1 MGLFDYFVGGY
12 VIRSTKLNCSDC
24 RDSLIDTDSNDMNDD
39 TTLVSVKNR
48 GGLVVISPNTKKL
61 FVVSE
66 QLLRNYITCNGVDT
80 NVLIKTR
87 NGVLNHILLGNLH
100 GFMKC
105 AVHSTSTI
113 RSLIHR
119 YIMIRVHYETQKITS
134 EKNENIRS
142 KLNRLVIFQHQ

>member
-24 RDSLIDTDSNDMNDD
+24 RDSLIDTDTNDPNDD

-48 GGLVVISPNTKKL
+48 GGLVVLSPNTKKL

-80 NVLIKTR
+80 NILIKTR
-87 NGVLNHILLGNLH
+87 NRVLNHILLGNLH

-105 AVHSTSTI
+105 AVHST
-113 RSLIHR
+113 
-119 YIMIRVHYETQKITS
+119 
-134 EKNENIRS
+134 
-142 KLNRLVIFQHQ
+142 